1 MTLSMLLL
9 AMAAEGRALSI
20 NPCILGTSRLRQ
32 ARDSFAAVLIS
43 IAEAARPPPA
53 IDAWAAELISRTP
66 GEDFEVHLARG
77 LRSHQGQ
84 SALVGC

>member
-20 NPCILGTSRLRQ
+20 NPCILGTSRLRE
-32 ARDSFAAVLIS
+32 ALDSFALLIS

-66 GEDFEVHLARG
+66 GEDFEIHLT
-77 LRSHQGQ
+77 
-84 SALVGC
+84 